1 MWLRS
6 WFRACAWLV
15 ILCFTALAWLA
26 ASTTQAAFSQP
37 DKAQHPQLFLWSD
50 TCNVWVLRDGEAA
63 LLIDLGDGSV
73 LDHLSEIGVKR
84 VEWVLFTH
92 HHREQCQGS
101 HRLDRTQTK
110 VAAPLGERALFETPT
125 AYRKMQVRLQDAY
138 TIHGASYVRPP
149 VVPIAIDRAFEK
161 MDTFAWRGNEFWC
174 VDTRGNSPGS
184 MSYLLR
190 SPGNRWSAFSGDLM
204 LADAKLHTWYD
215 SEWDYGFA
223 AGIWALAN
231 SAGQIA
237 GYDPQWLFP
246 SHGPA
251 VLEPAQQLAEF
262 QEKLRRFERLL
273 VRGYPVLTF
282 SGSHQDRLSR
292 PTKVPHVWQVS
303 PHIYKFRGPDYYP
316 NFYLILADSGRA
328 LAIDCGLIKPE
339 VLDRAIVGMREHLG
353 LKSIDAI
360 IPTHMHGD
368 HFLQAPHLRQ
378 QWGAQIWAL
387 ERMADVCAHPEWFD
401 YAAPVQAYGKGIDGV
416 TLDRRLK
423 DGEKLNWE
431 GFEFTVDWMPGQTEF
446 ALCVQGVVDGKRV
459 AFTGDNL
466 FGDPSDPSQTG
477 HEAVVAHNSAVLE
490 EGYIQGS
497 EYLAR
502 LKPDLILGG
511 HSYVMP
517 EPAAFV
523 ERYRQWSYAMRDAFR
538 DLIREEDYR
547 YGYDPFWV
555 RAQPYR
561 STVSPGGEVELTI
574 HLRNFMAREQTQE
587 IRVLTPPGLT
597 VEPRTFSTKLPAEA
611 RVIRK
616 IKVRADHAIKPGVQ
630 IIAFDITRDGRRD
643 GALFDAIVEVLPKSP

>member
-1 MWLRS
+1 MKTLRVV
-6 WFRACAWLV
+6 LV
-15 ILCFTALAWLA
+15 LVVFASLGQLALAA
-26 ASTTQAAFSQP
+26 GFSQP
-37 DKAQHPQLFLWSD
+37 DVKLHPQLFLWSD
-50 TCNVWVLRDGEAA
+50 TCNVWVLRDGDAA
-63 LLIDLGDGSV
+63 LLVDLGDGSV
-73 LDHLSEIGVKR
+73 LDHLHEIGVKR

-92 HHREQCQGS
+92 HHREQCQGAP
-101 HRLDRTQTK
+101 RLIGSATK
-110 VAAPLGERALFETPT
+110 FAAPAGERALFETP
-125 AYRKMQVRLQDAY
+125 ASFRKMQVRLQDAY

-149 VVPIAIDRAFEK
+149 IQPIPIERAFEK
-161 MDTFAWRGNEFWC
+161 MDTFTWHGHEFWC
-174 VDTRGNSPGS
+174 IDTRGNSPGA

-190 SPGNRWSAFSGDLM
+190 SGERWSAFSGDLM
-204 LADAKLHTWYD
+204 LDGAKLHTWYD

-223 AGIWALAN
+223 AGVWALAN
-231 SAGQIA
+231 SAGQVA
-237 GYDPQWLFP
+237 GYDPLWLLP

-251 VLEPAQQLAEF
+251 IREPAKQLAEF
-262 QEKLRRFERLL
+262 QDKLRRFERLL

-303 PHIYKFRGPDYYP
+303 PHVYKFRGPDYYP
-316 NFYLILADSGRA
+316 NFYLIIADSGRA

-353 LKSIDAI
+353 LKAIDAI

-387 ERMADVCAHPEWFD
+387 DRMADVCAHPEWFD

-431 GFEFTVDWMPGQTEF
+431 GFDLTVDWMPGQTEF
-446 ALCVQGVVDGKRV
+446 ALCVQGVIDGKRV

-466 FGDPSDPSQTG
+466 FGDPSDPTQTG

-490 EGYIQGS
+490 EGYILGS

-502 LKPDLILGG
+502 IKPDLILGG

-523 ERYRQWSYAMRDAFR
+523 ERYRKWSYAMRDAFK
-538 DLIREEDYR
+538 DLIREDDYR

-561 STVSPGGEVELTI
+561 STIRPGESIELTI
-574 HLRNFMAREQTQE
+574 HVRNFLSREQTQL
-587 IRVLTPPGLT
+587 IKLHTPPGLS
-597 VEPRTFSTKLPAEA
+597 VEPSVLDLRLAPEA
-611 RVIRK
+611 RIEQRVRL
-616 IKVRADHAIKPGVQ
+616 RADAAIKPGVQ
-630 IIAFDITRDGRRD
+630 IMAFDITRDGRRD
-643 GALFDAIVEVLPKSP
+643 GELFDAVIEVRSEKEQ